1 MVIAKL
7 FSVPRMSVNQSLMNL
22 TLLPFASCNTF
33 CLLAVSKLPPLRSR
47 FARLPGTGYPDDT
60 RYDMNAH
67 AGWIWPVVQARRRR
81 FGLSWAGCTKGP
93 PEMRRRGLGTRRV
106 RRGEGTGDRRQPRT
120 VTAEITAKGG
130 EMTDRP
136 EDRPE
141 ERRRTGPLGDDAE
154 ATRPAAPGDA
164 AGDEPTRQ
172 VPSEQPSDEGTGSSR
187 ETERIPQ
194 RPQGPPAG
202 ETEEKE
208 TRVIRTPPYQ
218 SQVGTAASTYP
229 RGYFEAAEEREERHR
244 DMYGGVDWLA
254 SFLGFVFALV
264 AGTLF
269 SLVAGLVLAPLG
281 VSLDLEGGEI
291 GAAVITGLVLVAI
304 LVFLTY
310 FFGGYVAG
318 RLARF
323 DGGRNG
329 AMLLLWAL
337 AVALLAALAGGVFS
351 HFLPAGIFQGARPNR
366 RGAWWGKGL
375 DFVVARSINKK

>member
-1 MVIAKL
+1 M
-7 FSVPRMSVNQSLMNL
+7 
-22 TLLPFASCNTF
+22 
-33 CLLAVSKLPPLRSR
+33 
-47 FARLPGTGYPDDT
+47 
-60 RYDMNAH
+60 
-67 AGWIWPVVQARRRR
+67 ARRTSQAPAFRLIMGR
-81 FGLSWAGCTKGP
+81 MYKRSARNVP
-93 PEMRRRGLGTRRV
+93 PGSR
-106 RRGEGTGDRRQPRT
+106 
-120 VTAEITAKGG
+120 
-130 EMTDRP
+130 
-136 EDRPE
+136 
-141 ERRRTGPLGDDAE
+141 DA
-154 ATRPAAPGDA
+154 ADAPGET

-172 VPSEQPSDEGTGSSR
+172 VPSGQPSDEGTGASR

-218 SQVGTAASTYP
+218 SQGEAASTYP
-229 RGYFEAAEEREERHR
+229 RGYFEAAQEREDRLR

-264 AGTLF
+264 AGALF

-281 VSLDLEGGEI
+281 VSLNLEGGEI

-329 AMLLLWAL
+329 AMLLLWTGVTVLILAL
-337 AVALLAALAGGVFS
+337 VNAVLS
-351 HFLPAGIFQGARPNR
+351 RFLPARVSEDIGNLVQNNVLSTIGGLSQLGVAGVLIFAGA
-366 RGAWWGKGL
+366 L
-375 DFVVARSINKK
+375 LVA

>member
-1 MVIAKL
+1 M
-7 FSVPRMSVNQSLMNL
+7 
-22 TLLPFASCNTF
+22 
-33 CLLAVSKLPPLRSR
+33 
-47 FARLPGTGYPDDT
+47 
-60 RYDMNAH
+60 
-67 AGWIWPVVQARRRR
+67 W
-81 FGLSWAGCTKGP
+81 
-93 PEMRRRGLGTRRV
+93 RG
-106 RRGEGTGDRRQPRT
+106 GTGDRREPRKGT
-120 VTAEITAKGG
+120 PEITAKGG

-154 ATRPAAPGDA
+154 ATRQEAPGET

-172 VPSEQPSDEGTGSSR
+172 VPSGQPSDEGTGSSR

-218 SQVGTAASTYP
+218 SQGEAASTYP
-229 RGYFEAAEEREERHR
+229 RGYFEAAEEREDRLR

-264 AGTLF
+264 AGALF

-281 VSLDLEGGEI
+281 ISLNLEGGEL

-329 AMLLLWAL
+329 AMLLLWTGVAVLVLAL
-337 AVALLAALAGGVFS
+337 VNAVLARFLPPEVAEGIESLVQNNLLSAVGGLSGLGVIGIVILVGALLVALLGG
-351 HFLPAGIFQGARPNR
+351 FLGGRLGSRYHAEIDRTT
-366 RGAWWGKGL
+366 
-375 DFVVARSINKK
+375 

>member
-1 MVIAKL
+1 M
-7 FSVPRMSVNQSLMNL
+7 
-22 TLLPFASCNTF
+22 
-33 CLLAVSKLPPLRSR
+33 
-47 FARLPGTGYPDDT
+47 
-60 RYDMNAH
+60 
-67 AGWIWPVVQARRRR
+67 ARRTSQAPAFRLIMGR
-81 FGLSWAGCTKGP
+81 MYKRSARNVP
-93 PEMRRRGLGTRRV
+93 PGSRDAADASRRG
-106 RRGEGTGDRRQPRT
+106 GTGDRREPRRRT
-120 VTAEITAKGG
+120 PGITAKGG

-154 ATRPAAPGDA
+154 ATRQEAPGET

-172 VPSEQPSDEGTGSSR
+172 VPSGQPSDEGTGSSR

-329 AMLLLWAL
+329 AMLLLWTGVTVLVLAL
-337 AVALLAALAGGVFS
+337 VNAVLS
-351 HFLPAGIFQGARPNR
+351 DFLPAGVSEGIGNLVQNNELSAIGGLSELGVVGVLIFAGA
-366 RGAWWGKGL
+366 L
-375 DFVVARSINKK
+375 LVALLGGFLGGRLGSRYHAEIDRTT